1 MGRAVEGSRTQMAS
15 SLTLNSRICL
25 AIAKERHGVD
35 HASVGSMVGR
45 AIGSLSEVRVSIRP
59 FFNRAVPVLRV

>member
-15 SLTLNSRICL
+15 SLTLNSKIWL

-35 HASVGSMVGR
+35 HASVGSMVSR
-45 AIGSLSEVRVSIRP
+45 AVGSFSEVRVSIRP
-59 FFNRAVPVLRV
+59 FFNRAALVLRV